1 MSQSRMPSPPSSC
14 LSACTPSGALLCPVV
29 LCTDDS
35 GLFGTTLSHEYAIAA
50 RAFGLGREELLRLVE
65 ASYGYLFCSPEEVRG
80 LKAVAAAV
88 MEGLR

>member
-1 MSQSRMPSPPSSC
+1 M
-14 LSACTPSGALLCPVV
+14 

-50 RAFGLGREELLRLVE
+50 RAFGLGQAELLRLVE

-80 LKAVAAAV
+80 MKAIVAAA